1 MSSNSSCKKILIGL
15 GIGIGLGLALSPAT
29 REKIKMMFSEK
40 SEDILPDAKEKIGR
54 YLSRFSEA
62 VTLGKAAFQQREDE
76 LEQLMRDRAH
86 RKEAE

>member
-1 MSSNSSCKKILIGL
+1 VSSNGSCKKVIIGL
-15 GIGIGLGLALSPAT
+15 GIGIGLGLVLSPTA
-29 REKIKMMFSEK
+29 REKIKKMVSEK
-40 SEDILPDAKEKIGR
+40 SEDLLPDAKEKIEH
-54 YLSRFSEA
+54 YLSRLSEA